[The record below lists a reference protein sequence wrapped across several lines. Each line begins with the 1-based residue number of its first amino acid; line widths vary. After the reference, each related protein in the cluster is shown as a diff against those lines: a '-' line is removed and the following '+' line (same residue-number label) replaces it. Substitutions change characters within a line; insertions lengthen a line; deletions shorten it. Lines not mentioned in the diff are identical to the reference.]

1 MAPTLPQK
9 SILEPHDVARL
20 MNVKRKTV
28 YRWLA
33 AGKIPGHKIG
43 GVWRVYR
50 VDLPQPRG
58 KA

>member
-1 MAPTLPQK
+1 V
-9 SILEPHDVARL
+9 SDILSPKEAALFLGVTP
-20 MNVKRKTV
+20 KTIYCWLRSKKV
-28 YRWLA
+28 Y
-33 AGKIPGHKIG
+33 GHKIG